1 LLAVGLGG
9 GRFDLGD
16 LILFALR
23 AYYYMLFLYIIL
35 TLLQSLAGLRIPEF
49 LRPAANFVYDVC
61 EPFLRVFRRFL
72 PAVRL
77 GGMGLDLSPILAFL
91 FIRFIV
97 LPIATSVL
105 TRV

>member
-1 LLAVGLGG
+1 VSH
-9 GRFDLGD
+9 FDYRE
-16 LILFALR
+16 LIIFAII
-23 AYYYMLFLYIIL
+23 AYYNLLFLYIIVS
-35 TLLQSLAGLRIPEF
+35 LLQSLAGLTIPDV

>member
-1 LLAVGLGG
+1 MLAVGLGG

-35 TLLQSLAGLRIPEF
+35 TLLQSLAGLRIPEL

-61 EPFLRVFRRFL
+61 EPFLRIFRGIL
-72 PAVRL
+72 PGIRL
-77 GGMGLDLSPILAFL
+77 GGMGLDLSPIIAFL
-91 FIRFIV
+91 VLQIV
-97 LPIATSVL
+97 IAIVS
-105 TRV
+105 RVVH

>member
-1 LLAVGLGG
+1 VSH
-9 GRFDLGD
+9 FDYRELVV
-16 LILFALR
+16 FAII
-23 AYYYMLFLYIIL
+23 AYYNLLFLYIIVS
-35 TLLQSLAGLRIPEF
+35 LLQSMAGMRIPDA

-61 EPFLRVFRRFL
+61 EPFLRLFRRFL
-72 PAVRL
+72 PTVRL

-97 LPIATSVL
+97 LPIATSIL

>member
-1 LLAVGLGG
+1 VSNFRWQELV
-9 GRFDLGD
+9 
-16 LILFALR
+16 IFAII
-23 AYYYMLFLYIIL
+23 AYYNLLFLYIIVS
-35 TLLQSLAGLRIPEF
+35 LLQSMAGLRIPDA

-61 EPFLRVFRRFL
+61 EPFLRLFRRFL
-72 PAVRL
+72 PTVRL

-97 LPIATSVL
+97 LPIATSIL

>member
-1 LLAVGLGG
+1 M
-9 GRFDLGD
+9 GRFDYRELV
-16 LILFALR
+16 IFAII
-23 AYYYMLFLYIIL
+23 AYYNLLFLYIIVSI
-35 TLLQSLAGLRIPEF
+35 LQSLAGMRIPEA

-61 EPFLRVFRRFL
+61 EPFLRLFRRFL

-97 LPIATSVL
+97 LPIATSL
-105 TRV
+105 LARV